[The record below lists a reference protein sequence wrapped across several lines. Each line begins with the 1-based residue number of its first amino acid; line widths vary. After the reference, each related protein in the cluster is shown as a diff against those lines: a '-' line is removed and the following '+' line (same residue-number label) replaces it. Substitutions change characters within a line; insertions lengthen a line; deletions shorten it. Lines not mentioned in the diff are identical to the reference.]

1 MGRFTIPFPS
11 SSAYANQRHE
21 LLSIAGEV
29 CLDALFHALVPRWG
43 NHEQE
48 KVHKNGKTRCGKHD
62 AVPMA
67 YPKRKLSLSALA
79 LRIVNTNEV
88 GKASSSN
95 TLVCSS

>member
-1 MGRFTIPFPS
+1 MGRFTIHFPS

-48 KVHKNGKTRCGKHD
+48 KVQK
-62 AVPMA
+62 ME
-67 YPKRKLSLSALA
+67 KRGAESIMLYLWLTPRGIVFICTSA
-79 LRIVNTNEV
+79 THS
-88 GKASSSN
+88 KYQ
-95 TLVCSS
+95 